1 MELNIVELIESNP
14 IMKLSQDYNAKM
26 LIKIKS
32 NFTEFEQQL
41 FLSSFYCY
49 LNYHPTNDFVID
61 LDDVW
66 KWLGFN
72 QKYNAERLL
81 EKYFVINKDYIK
93 LLSDELENS
102 LLLPKEEQK
111 KRQRWS

>member
-14 IMKLSQDYNAKM
+14 ITKLSQDYNAKM
-26 LIKIKS
+26 LVKIKA
-32 NFTEFEQQL
+32 NFTDFEQQL

-66 KWLGFN
+66 KWLGFS
-72 QKYNAERLL
+72 QKVRA
-81 EKYFVINKDYIK
+81 
-93 LLSDELENS
+93 
-102 LLLPKEEQK
+102 KE
-111 KRQRWS
+111 